1 MSEFFYKAAGAV
13 LAPFR
18 YAEREVDHMK
28 EMAKEDLQAL
38 VANII
43 KFTILGIAGLL
54 FLLFIS
60 IMAAALINQ
69 NMESDFAGYAFVA
82 GFYLL
87 VAVGVYISKQ
97 ASDHKRKAEN
107 DNQKTVGA

>member
-1 MSEFFYKAAGAV
+1 MSEFFYKAAGAM

-18 YAEREVDHMK
+18 YAEREVDHFK
-28 EMAKEDLQAL
+28 EMAKEDIQAL

-43 KFTILGIAGLL
+43 KYTILGIAGLL

-60 IMAAALINQ
+60 IMTAALINR
-69 NMESDFAGYAFVA
+69 NMESEFAGYAFVA

-87 VAVGVYISKQ
+87 VAIIVFISKQ
-97 ASDHKRKAEN
+97 ASDHKRKEEN
-107 DNQKTVGA
+107 NSQKTVGA